1 MSQIEI
7 LSQEVDTDNGQPSY
21 YRMLD
26 GGKYF
31 RYITIDP
38 GTLDEE
44 DLSFP
49 PALLEKLPAF
59 PAGDWNSGRIARA
72 ENGVLYFVETI
83 KKGLPSIDHIWH
95 EKSFDYLSLQMKKR
109 LGANVHLVTA
119 PHVHPENR
127 DVIAKFARFP
137 WEVERYALETK
148 SYEWIKGHGIGPQ
161 FLGHLTEDG
170 RVIGFLMEK
179 LEGRHATIAD
189 LPACK
194 EVVGRL
200 HALGILHGDLNKHN
214 FLITGKD
221 ARIIDFE
228 TAKLS
233 SDRDKMYQEA
243 QTLEK
248 ELLDES
254 GRGGMS
260 VI

>member
-7 LSQEVDTDNGQPSY
+7 LSQEVDIDNEQPSY

-26 GGKYF
+26 GSKYF
-31 RYITIDP
+31 RYITIEAH
-38 GTLDEE
+38 TFDEE

-49 PALLEKLPAF
+49 PALLQKLPAF
-59 PAGDWNSGRIARA
+59 PTGDWNCGRIAQA
-72 ENGVLYFVETI
+72 ENGVPYFVETT
-83 KKGLPSIDHIWH
+83 KQKLPSIDYIWH

-109 LGANVHLVTA
+109 LGANVYLVTT
-119 PHVHPENR
+119 PHPENR

-137 WEVERYALETK
+137 WEVEHYALETK
-148 SYEWIKGHGIGPQ
+148 CYEWIKGHGIGPE
-161 FLGHLTEDG
+161 FLGYLTEDG

-179 LEGRHATIAD
+179 LEGQHATITD

-200 HALGILHGDLNKHN
+200 HAVGIMHGDLNKHN
-214 FLITGKD
+214 FLVTEKG

-233 SDRDKMYQEA
+233 SDREKMDKEA
-243 QTLEK
+243 QTLEE

-254 GRGGMS
+254 GKGGM
-260 VI
+260 IKI